1 MASPSQLCAGAAAVD
16 ITPPVGVTLA
26 GSLTRREAASVLD
39 RLHARCVVLE
49 SGGARIAFVLLDLI
63 ALDNNDSARVREVVA
78 KAAGLPPENVCVS
91 CTHTHTG
98 PCTLTFFQ
106 SEREAAFIAAM
117 TAHCG
122 DAAKLAVQHMKPAR
136 AAWGNGW
143 EPRAAFNRRYHLR
156 DGTLKTNPGYANPQV
171 LRPAGPTDPQ
181 IPMLLLETAAGEP
194 MAVIANFSLHY
205 IGDTGVGGVISADYY
220 GCFARLMQERKGK
233 QVVALLTH
241 GASGDINN
249 IDVSS
254 KPGPR
259 QPMEQSNR
267 VAGWVADQV
276 DAVWS
281 KAKFQA
287 DVPVAVTQ
295 SIYNERIRKPRG
307 AEIEEARRQSEDPK
321 LPLIDRLYAQ
331 EQLELL
337 KWPDEIPMV
346 IQALRV
352 GDWAAATMTG
362 EVFCRH
368 GLDLKNASP
377 FPVTALIELANGYG
391 GYIPTRVD
399 YDLGG
404 YETRL
409 ARSAYAAPFTG
420 EEMVAVAA
428 MAFRKVFKG

>member
-1 MASPSQLCAGAAAVD
+1 MATASQLRAGAAAAD
-16 ITPPVGVTLA
+16 ITPPIGVTLA

-39 RLHARCVVLE
+39 PLHARCVVLE
-49 SGGARIAFVLLDLI
+49 SGGTRIAFVLLELI
-63 ALDNNDSARVREVVA
+63 ALDNADTARVREVVA
-78 KAAGLPPENVCVS
+78 RAGGMPVENVCVS
-91 CTHTHTG
+91 CVHTHTG

-106 SEREAAFIAAM
+106 SEREAAFVAAM

-122 DAAKLAVQHMKPAR
+122 DAARLAVKNMKPAR

-143 EPRAAFNRRYHLR
+143 EPRAAFNRRYHMR

-171 LRPAGPTDPQ
+171 IRPAGPTDPQ
-181 IPMLLLETAAGEP
+181 IPILLIESTAGEP
-194 MAVIANFSLHY
+194 IAVIANFSLHY
-205 IGDTGVGGVISADYY
+205 IGDHDMRAISADYF
-220 GCFARLMQERKGK
+220 GCFARIMQERKGK
-233 QVVALLTH
+233 QFVALLTH

-249 IDVSS
+249 VDVFH

-259 QPMEQSNR
+259 QPQEQSNR

-281 KAKFQA
+281 KATFQA
-287 DVPVAVTQ
+287 GVPVGATQ
-295 SIYNERIRKPRG
+295 SIYNERIRKPKG
-307 AEIEEARRQSEDPK
+307 AEIEEARKQSEDAK
-321 LPLIDRLYAQ
+321 LPLLDRLYAK

-337 KWPDEIPMV
+337 KWPEEVPMV

-352 GDWAAATMTG
+352 GDWGAGTSPG
-362 EVFCRH
+362 EIFCRF

-399 YDLGG
+399 YELGG

-409 ARSAYAAPFTG
+409 ARSAFAAPFTG

-428 MAFRKVFKG
+428 MGLRKLFKG

>member
-1 MASPSQLCAGAAAVD
+1 
-16 ITPPVGVTLA
+16 
-26 GSLTRREAASVLD
+26 
-39 RLHARCVVLE
+39 CVVLE
-49 SGGARIAFVLLDLI
+49 SGGTRIAFVLLDLI
-63 ALDNNDSARVREVVA
+63 ALDNADTARVREVVA
-78 KAAGLPPENVCVS
+78 KAAALPVENVCVS

-106 SEREAAFIAAM
+106 SEREEAFIAMM
-117 TAHCG
+117 TDHCG
-122 DAAKLAVQHMKPAR
+122 QAARHAAQSMKPAR
-136 AAWGNGW
+136 AAWGNGH

-171 LRPAGPTDPQ
+171 IRPAGPTDPQ
-181 IPMLLLETAAGEP
+181 IPMLLLETTAGEP

-205 IGDTGVGGVISADYY
+205 IGDHDGRAISADYF
-220 GCFARLMQERKGK
+220 GCFARIMQERKGK
-233 QVVALLTH
+233 QFVALLTH

-249 IDVSS
+249 VDVFN
-254 KPGPR
+254 KPGVR

-276 DAVWS
+276 DTVWS

-287 DVPVAVTQ
+287 DVPVGVTQ
-295 SIYNERIRKPRG
+295 SIYNERIRKPKG
-307 AEIEEARRQSEDPK
+307 AEIEEARQQSENEK
-321 LPLIDRLYAQ
+321 LPLIDRLYCK
-331 EQLELL
+331 EQLALL
-337 KWPDEIPMV
+337 NWPDEIPMV
-346 IQALRV
+346 IQAMRV

-362 EVFCRH
+362 EIFCRF
-368 GLDLKNASP
+368 GFDLKNASP

-409 ARSAYAAPFTG
+409 ARSAFAAPFTG

-428 MAFRKVFKG
+428 MGLRKVFKG

>member
-1 MASPSQLCAGAAAVD
+1 
-16 ITPPVGVTLA
+16 
-26 GSLTRREAASVLD
+26 
-39 RLHARCVVLE
+39 
-49 SGGARIAFVLLDLI
+49 
-63 ALDNNDSARVREVVA
+63 
-78 KAAGLPPENVCVS
+78 
-91 CTHTHTG
+91 
-98 PCTLTFFQ
+98 
-106 SEREAAFIAAM
+106 
-117 TAHCG
+117 
-122 DAAKLAVQHMKPAR
+122 MKPAR

-156 DGTLKTNPGYANPQV
+156 DGTLRTNPGYENPQV
-171 LRPAGPTDPQ
+171 IRPAGPTDPQ

-205 IGDTGVGGVISADYY
+205 IGDTGGGNAISADYY
-220 GCFARLMQERKGK
+220 GCFARIMQERKGK
-233 QVVALLTH
+233 QFVALLTH

-249 IDVSS
+249 VDVSH

-259 QPMEQSNR
+259 QPQEQSNR
-267 VAGWVADQV
+267 VAGWIADQV

-281 KAKFQA
+281 KAKFQT
-287 DVPVAVTQ
+287 DVPVGATQ
-295 SIYNERIRKPRG
+295 SIYNERIRKPKG
-307 AEIEEARRQSEDPK
+307 AEIEEARKQSEDAK
-321 LPLIDRLYAQ
+321 VPLIDRLYAK

-352 GDWAAATMTG
+352 GDWGAGTSTG
-362 EVFCRH
+362 EIFCRF

-409 ARSAYAAPFTG
+409 ARSAYAAPYTG
-420 EEMVAVAA
+420 DEMVAVAA
-428 MAFRKVFKG
+428 MGLRKIFKG